1 VSHEP
6 LLDRSAPKRFD
17 VICAG
22 EAIFQIV
29 RPSLANRRDVAP
41 RLEPGGGAVTA
52 ALALAKRGLSV
63 GLATVLDDDSVG
75 RRLHERVV
83 AAGIDVGGVALTPRQ
98 AGLVRVDAAGE
109 LAELGAARGPAR
121 QLEVPEHWSAQV
133 LLLSGLSP
141 VVAHAAALCKAARA
155 ARRKGVI
162 VVVDVHARWHLWA
175 GQDARAIRSILREA
189 DVVRLS
195 VDDAAVL
202 RLDVDAL
209 RGAMRE
215 SAVLVMSQGADDAWA
230 RGPFGYVSQPPR
242 RGAALPALG
251 PMDAFTTAICDELAR
266 AGEPA
271 EDRPDVWARALR
283 QGHAAVWGESAS
295 R

>member
-1 VSHEP
+1 M
-6 LLDRSAPKRFD
+6 SAVGTTLTAAKRFD
-17 VICAG
+17 VVCAG
-22 EAIFQIV
+22 EAMLQV
-29 RPSLANRRDVAP
+29 VGAAASSSGTLAP
-41 RLEPGGGAVTA
+41 RIVAGGGAVSA
-52 ALALAKRGLSV
+52 ALALAKQGLGV
-63 GLATVLDDDSVG
+63 GLATILDDDTAG
-75 RRLHERVV
+75 RRLHEQIVG
-83 AAGIDVGGVALTPRQ
+83 AGIDAGGVSFATRR
-98 AGLVRVDAAGE
+98 ARLVRVDAIGAVGDVD
-109 LAELGAARGPAR
+109 AAREPAPP
-121 QLEVPEHWSAQV
+121 LEVPEGWAPRV

-202 RLDVDAL
+202 RLDVDSL

-215 SAVLVMSQGADDAWA
+215 RAVLVMSQGADDAWA
-230 RGPFGYVSQPPR
+230 RGPFGHVSQR
-242 RGAALPALG
+242 SRGPSSLPSLG
-251 PMDAFTTAICDELAR
+251 PIDAFTAAICHELAR

-271 EDRPDVWARALR
+271 EDRPDLWRRALR
-283 QGHAAVWGESAS
+283 RGHAAVWGEAA
-295 R
+295 RR